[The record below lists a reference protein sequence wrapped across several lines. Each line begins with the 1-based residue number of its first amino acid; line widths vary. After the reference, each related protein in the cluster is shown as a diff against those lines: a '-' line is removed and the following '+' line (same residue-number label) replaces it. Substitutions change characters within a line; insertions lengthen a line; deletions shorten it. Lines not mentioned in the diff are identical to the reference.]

1 MEKNKNNYC
10 VILAGGKGRRLW
22 PCSRDSKPK
31 QFVDFFGTGRTQ
43 LQSTFDRFAKIV
55 PVENI
60 IVCTNRDY
68 EKFVHEQLPGVCGE
82 NIVVEPVNRNTA
94 PCVAWANMKIGARC
108 ADARVIVT
116 PSDQFVLNED
126 AFADNVVH
134 GLDFVSKH
142 SVLLAMGVKPTRPE
156 PGYGYIQAGNASDS
170 PGVYEVQSFTEKPE
184 REFAKVFME
193 SGEFYW
199 NTGLFL
205 SSSRRFTT
213 CFEELFHE
221 VQGWRDKASAV
232 FTADEAMDFIR
243 SNYAS
248 YPNVSI
254 DSGILERSQGVCL
267 MKCDFGWADLG
278 TWHSIYECM
287 HRNADDNVVI
297 SSKVMLEDCRDNV
310 IKLPSGK
317 LAVINGLDG
326 YIVADDGDVLFIC
339 KKGDSSSLVR
349 RYVNKVQMEYGED
362 FVWRVRSL
370 RHWAGFRADAE
381 DSLPQEAFCGRLR
394 QRLFWS

>member
-1 MEKNKNNYC
+1 MEKNLNNFC

-22 PCSRDSKPK
+22 PCSREKKPK
-31 QFVDFFGTGRTQ
+31 QFIDFFGTGRTQ
-43 LQSTFDRFAKIV
+43 LQATYDRFAKLI
-55 PVENI
+55 PGENI
-60 IVCTNRDY
+60 LVCTNRDY
-68 EKFVHEQLPGVCGE
+68 EGFVREQLPGVAEG
-82 NIVVEPVNRNTA
+82 NVLVEPVNRNTA
-94 PCVAWANMKIGARC
+94 PCVGWAAAEVYRRAPGAGI
-108 ADARVIVT
+108 VVT
-116 PSDQFVLNED
+116 PSDQFVLDEA
-126 AFADNVVH
+126 AFAGDVER
-134 GLDFVSKH
+134 GLAFVASH
-142 SVLLAMGVKPTRPE
+142 DIMLSMGVRPTRPE
-156 PGYGYIQAGNASDS
+156 PGYGYIQAGDAQCDAE
-170 PGVYEVQSFTEKPE
+170 GVFGVRSFTEKPE
-184 REFAKVFME
+184 RDFAKVFME

-205 SSSRRFTT
+205 SNARNFYNNFSR
-213 CFEELFHE
+213 LF
-221 VQGWRDKASAV
+221 RDV
-232 FTADEAMDFIR
+232 HRGEPEGGVRPVDETLAFVREHYD
-243 SNYAS
+243 S
-248 YPNVSI
+248 YPNLSI
-254 DSGILERSQGVCL
+254 DCAILERSRDVCV

-362 FVWRVRSL
+362 FV
-370 RHWAGFRADAE
+370 
-381 DSLPQEAFCGRLR
+381 
-394 QRLFWS
+394 

>member
-108 ADARVIVT
+108 ADA
-116 PSDQFVLNED
+116 L
-126 AFADNVVH
+126 
-134 GLDFVSKH
+134 
-142 SVLLAMGVKPTRPE
+142 
-156 PGYGYIQAGNASDS
+156 
-170 PGVYEVQSFTEKPE
+170 
-184 REFAKVFME
+184 FME

-362 FVWRVRSL
+362 FV
-370 RHWAGFRADAE
+370 
-381 DSLPQEAFCGRLR
+381 
-394 QRLFWS
+394 